1 MASSSPS
8 EHQRPTLAELA
19 KFIRKDSMNKP
30 RIMGIV
36 NVTPD
41 SFHKESRK
49 EGGSAIS
56 TALEMWDSGALW
68 VDIGGE
74 STRPGSD
81 EVSLEEEL
89 DRVIPVIKE
98 LKKIKPD
105 GLISIDTKKV
115 EVAKQAILAGALMIN
130 DVSGLRNKEMFELVL
145 SERIPVCIMHM
156 QNNPKN
162 MQASPYYDDCLDE
175 VCELLFSKADDLIS
189 NGYPKELII
198 LDPGIGFGKLL
209 THNLELLRGI
219 EKMRRGQ
226 FSILHGA
233 SRKSI
238 IGELTNNKSTEKRLP
253 GSLAVSA
260 FGQMK
265 GVDIIRVHDVEE
277 HVDLTRVLSA
287 IMNE

>member
-8 EHQRPTLAELA
+8 EHQRPTLPELA

-49 EGGSAIS
+49 GKESAIS

-68 VDIGGE
+68 IDIGGE

-98 LKKIKPD
+98 LKKINPH

-156 QNNPKN
+156 QKNPKN
-162 MQASPYYDDCLDE
+162 MQVSPYYDDCLGE
-175 VCELLFSKADDLIS
+175 VCESLFSKADDLIS
-189 NGYPKELII
+189 NGFPKELII

-209 THNLELLRGI
+209 NHNLELLRGI
-219 EKMRRGQ
+219 EEMRRGQ
-226 FSILHGA
+226 FSVLHGA
-233 SRKSI
+233 SRKSL
-238 IGELTNNKSTEKRLP
+238 IGELTSNKSTEKRLP
-253 GSLAVSA
+253 GTLAVSA
-260 FGQMK
+260 FGQMN
-265 GVDIIRVHDVEE
+265 GIDIIRVHDVEE
-277 HVDLTRVLSA
+277 HVDLTSVLSA

>member
-1 MASSSPS
+1 MASSGPS
-8 EHQRPTLAELA
+8 EHQRPTLPELA
-19 KFIRKDSMNKP
+19 KYIRKDSMNKP

-49 EGGSAIS
+49 GRESAIS
-56 TALEMWDSGALW
+56 TALEMWASGALW
-68 VDIGGE
+68 IDIGGE
-74 STRPGSD
+74 STRPGSE

-98 LKKIKPD
+98 LKKINPN

-175 VCELLFSKADDLIS
+175 VCEFLFSKADDLIS
-189 NGYPKELII
+189 NGYPKELIV

-226 FSILHGA
+226 FSVLHGA

-238 IGELTNNKSTEKRLP
+238 IGELTNNTSTEKRLP
-253 GSLAVSA
+253 GTLAVSA
-260 FGQMK
+260 YGQLK
-265 GVDIIRVHDVEE
+265 GIDIIRVHDVEE
-277 HVDLTRVLSA
+277 HVDLTSVLSA